1 MHAGSLQPHMAGH
14 GTGKQLH
21 HVRGTGKNQ
30 AALSARGH
38 QSRALMSPQEIKL
51 TGKVSVLVVIITII
65 VNLTVAFTTIRL
77 YTASMMATMADH
89 EARIRIVEED
99 LGCSEADISAIRS
112 DQSWMVSEMDRQ
124 GRMLEDIQRML
135 MTGRL
140 QP

>member
-1 MHAGSLQPHMAGH
+1 
-14 GTGKQLH
+14 
-21 HVRGTGKNQ
+21 
-30 AALSARGH
+30 
-38 QSRALMSPQEIKL
+38 MSPQEIKL

-99 LGCSEADISAIRS
+99 LGCSEADIFAIRS
-112 DQSWMVSEMDRQ
+112 DQSWMVNEMDRQ